1 MTPLLAFLAQTEL
14 SPTWGSIVQPLGVA
28 GVVSA
33 ILGWRL
39 SLRDK
44 EMKDRDE
51 KHAEEIREAREV
63 NAETNAKLLELAE
76 RAIPALVEATRT
88 LSEVRS
94 AMDATRQHGGGDL
107 DRALRQL
114 ERVTDDLRGK

>member
-1 MTPLLAFLAQTEL
+1 MTPLLAVLAQTEL